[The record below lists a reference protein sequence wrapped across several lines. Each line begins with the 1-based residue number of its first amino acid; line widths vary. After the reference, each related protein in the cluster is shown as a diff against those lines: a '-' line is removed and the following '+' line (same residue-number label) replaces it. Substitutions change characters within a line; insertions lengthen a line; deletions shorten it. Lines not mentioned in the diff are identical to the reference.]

1 MIIARTLVLFILLG
15 ECTTFCQTPDA
26 PVKFRLAQ
34 SYEQGGDFESAA
46 KLYQEL
52 LAKDTTNA
60 VYFDAL
66 RRMYMQ
72 LKRYDEASA
81 LLEKH
86 LAIHPADINMRGILG
101 SVYYKAGNEKEA
113 AEQWERAI
121 AQDASNPNIY
131 RMIANILME
140 NRLLEK
146 TADLYRRAR
155 VACKDPNLF
164 TIELAQLLSV
174 TMDYSGATTEFI
186 RWMKQNPTQLGFVQG
201 RLAIFTAK
209 PNARAAALEVVRS
222 ALKND
227 QMPQLHELLA
237 WIYLEGK
244 DFESAFEVYKSL
256 DRITKGQGSALVTF
270 AERAFKEHAYTVA
283 SRAYLEA
290 INAPLPASRL
300 PNAKYGYAL
309 TLKELSTDTANQA
322 YSVGGMPGTESQPG
336 YSGAIAYFRQIIDEY
351 PHSELS
357 ARSYYQ
363 IGTIQFEKYFDLDGA
378 IKSFEQVE
386 KELPGLNII
395 TYEVSLRI
403 GQILTAKG
411 DTTQAAVRYRNVINA
426 PNATPDHQDEAIFR
440 LAELEYFSGKFEDA
454 IQHLGTISSTVTAD
468 FANDALELMS
478 FLQENKTT
486 VPQALTQFA
495 HADFLTRQKKN
506 NESITLFL
514 NVIDQYPNALLVDDA
529 LMKVGSLQAQMRLY
543 TDAIA
548 SYERLLNQFKATSIA
563 RDKAQFSMGE
573 VFELGLKDKARA
585 IAAYEKLL
593 TEYPQSLLTTQARRR
608 IRELRGDSF

>member
-86 LAIHPADINMRGILG
+86 LAIHPADISMRGMLG

-121 AQDASNPNIY
+121 ARDASNPNVY

-256 DRITKGQGSALVTF
+256 DKITKGQGSALFTF

-426 PNATPDHQDEAIFR
+426 PNATPDHQEEATFR